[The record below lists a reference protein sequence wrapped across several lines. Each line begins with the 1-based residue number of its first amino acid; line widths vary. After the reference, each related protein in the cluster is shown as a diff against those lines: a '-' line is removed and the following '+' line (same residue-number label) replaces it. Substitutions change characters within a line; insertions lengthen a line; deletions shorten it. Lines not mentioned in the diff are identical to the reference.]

1 MKDRFRVDEFG
12 IFLVWVGIIS
22 SIIAYFAKSSFFSSL
37 GMVIVI
43 YAIFRSF
50 SRNKLKRGL
59 ENQAFKKQ
67 FLNPVKDS
75 FKGFKKNDSIDKG
88 HKQVSCPSCSQKL
101 RIPKGKGK
109 IKVKCPKCGTK
120 FEARS

>member
-1 MKDRFRVDEFG
+1 MKNRFNVDEFG

-22 SIIAYFAKSSFFSSL
+22 SVISYFAKSSFFSSL
-37 GMVIVI
+37 GMIFFI

-50 SRNKLKRGL
+50 SRNKLKRAL
-59 ENQAFKKQ
+59 ENKAFKKQ
-67 FLNPVKDS
+67 FLNPVKNS
-75 FKGFKKNDSIDKG
+75 FKGFKQNDSMNKG
-88 HKQVSCPSCSQKL
+88 HKEVSCPNCGQKL

-109 IKVKCPKCGTK
+109 LKVKCPKCSTK

>member
-1 MKDRFRVDEFG
+1 MKDRFTIDEFG

-22 SIIAYFAKSSFFSSL
+22 SLISYFAKSSFFNSL
-37 GMVIVI
+37 GVVFVI

-67 FLNPVKDS
+67 FLNPVKNS
-75 FKGFKKNDSIDKG
+75 FKNLKPANKRDKD
-88 HKQVSCPSCSQKL
+88 HKYVTCSKCGQKL
-101 RIPKGKGK
+101 RLPKGKGK
-109 IKVKCPKCGTK
+109 VKVKCPKCGNK